1 MADDTLQVSFLGN
14 QGGNHD
20 DNIVNFMSD
29 DPLNRLSHRRKDR
42 PWLDTAM
49 SKDSTR
55 FVLFSN
61 LNPVCVPA
69 ESTVDSV
76 VTSQSRQR
84 QLLTVIHESIK
95 SYLEEHKPVVIFL
108 GISCLKD
115 DTSAQIDSGTCYTEE
130 TSPAWFAVDA
140 TAMPLDQFKQFDSRA
155 ALLSV
160 YPGMTRIEPAH
171 AAVYAQARALLAW
184 HDRHR
189 FCATCGCST
198 SVEDGGYKRKCTDE
212 DCRSL
217 QGVHNTCHPRVDPSV
232 IMAVSSTDKSQLLL
246 GRGHKFPPC
255 MWSCLAGFIE
265 PGESIEDACR
275 REVVEESGVCVG
287 RVRYH
292 SSQTW
297 PMPSS
302 LMIGCLADAL
312 TSEVTVDK
320 KELDHARWF
329 TREEIQQMLQH
340 RHPQGLF
347 LAPKQAI
354 AHQLVLQWF
363 NTTNL

>member
-1 MADDTLQVSFLGN
+1 MFSLCSTASSQPSSSDAMADTLQASFLGN

-20 DNIVNFMSD
+20 NNIVNFMSD

-42 PWLDTAM
+42 PWLYTAM

-61 LNPVCVPA
+61 LNPVCIPA
-69 ESTVDSV
+69 ESRVDS
-76 VTSQSRQR
+76 TASQSRQR

-108 GISCLKD
+108 GISCRKD
-115 DTSAQIDSGTCYTEE
+115 DASAQSDSGTCSTEE

-217 QGVHNTCHPRVDPSV
+217 QGMTCTHACVHTRFMYTISIPITYQFQFKN
-232 IMAVSSTDKSQLLL
+232 IYFQSS
-246 GRGHKFPPC
+246 FP
-255 MWSCLAGFIE
+255 
-265 PGESIEDACR
+265 
-275 REVVEESGVCVG
+275 
-287 RVRYH
+287 Y
-292 SSQTW
+292 
-297 PMPSS
+297 
-302 LMIGCLADAL
+302 
-312 TSEVTVDK
+312 
-320 KELDHARWF
+320 
-329 TREEIQQMLQH
+329 
-340 RHPQGLF
+340 
-347 LAPKQAI
+347 
-354 AHQLVLQWF
+354 
-363 NTTNL
+363 